1 MMTILVLFAGICI
14 GFLFCIAFI
23 FLFPKFAQPIFDRFF
38 NQLKTDLEKR
48 QNEINDT
55 FIADK
60 GKRIKIE
67 EDKAKGEINT
77 AMQLLVTSQGKKIS
91 EELIK
96 VKESLD
102 SAKTKWEEGG
112 NTTGESLDK
121 LTQSFV
127 KWHTNLTNPV
137 NQGQVSEISLVA
149 LLEDLGFV
157 KDRTFREQTSFK
169 NDDDDKLRPD
179 IFVKT
184 KGQREF
190 VIDSK
195 APMTYFVT
203 FVEPTEDITKEQS
216 LSKLC
221 KAFESH
227 IKKLGDKKYHDLDNK
242 TAPFTVMYVPNTA
255 LYLTVMNEKGDD
267 MLRLCRKHNVVISP
281 PSMIIP
287 VLQMFRE
294 GLLEENFHANKNN
307 FRTLVSDLIEA
318 IGSLENHFIRAEK
331 SLSSAQKSMES
342 FRGSWN
348 RFLPVR
354 SKRLIENQDL
364 EVEAI
369 KKIDVVSDDSEDN
382 REE

>member
-1 MMTILVLFAGICI
+1 M
-14 GFLFCIAFI
+14 FCIAFI

>member
-1 MMTILVLFAGICI
+1 MITILVLFAGICI
-14 GFLFCIAFI
+14 GFLLCITFI
-23 FLFPKFAQPIFDRFF
+23 FLFPKFAEPIFDRFF

-48 QNEINDT
+48 QNAINET

-60 GKRIKIE
+60 EKRIKIE

-77 AMQLLVTSQGKKIS
+77 AMELLVTSQGKNIS
-91 EELIK
+91 DELKK

-102 SAKTKWEEGG
+102 KAKTKWEQGSI
-112 NTTGESLDK
+112 TTGESLNELSK
-121 LTQSFV
+121 SFV

-169 NDDDDKLRPD
+169 NDDDDTLRPD

-195 APMTYFVT
+195 APMTHFVT
-203 FVEPTEDITKEQS
+203 FVEPTENITKDES
-216 LSKLC
+216 LKKLC
-221 KAFESH
+221 EAFADH
-227 IKKLGDKKYHDLDNK
+227 IKQLGNKKYHDLDNK

-331 SLSSAQKSMES
+331 SLSSAQKSMEA

>member
-38 NQLKTDLEKR
+38 YQLKKDLEKR
-48 QNEINDT
+48 QTEINDT

-60 GKRIKIE
+60 EKRIKIE
-67 EDKAKGEINT
+67 EDKAEVEISS
-77 AMQLLVTSQGKKIS
+77 AMQLLVTSEGKKIS
-91 EELIK
+91 DELIK

-102 SAKTKWEEGG
+102 KAKTKWAEGDRS
-112 NTTGESLDK
+112 TGESLDK
-121 LTQSFV
+121 LTRSFV

-157 KDRTFREQTSFK
+157 KDRTFREQTSFTVGESR
-169 NDDDDKLRPD
+169 LRPD

-184 KGQREF
+184 RGQREF

-195 APMTYFVT
+195 APMKHFVT
-203 FVEPTEDITKEQS
+203 FVEPTEDIGKDES
-216 LSKLC
+216 LSRLC
-221 KAFESH
+221 EDFKRH
-227 IKKLGDKKYHDLDNK
+227 IKELGEKKYHDLDNQ

-255 LYLTVMNEKGDD
+255 LYLTVMNERGDD
-267 MLRLCRKHNVVISP
+267 ILELCRKHNVFISP
-281 PSMIIP
+281 PSMLIP
-287 VLQMFRE
+287 ILQMFRE
-294 GLLEENFHANKNN
+294 GLLEENFQANKNH
-307 FRTLVSDLIEA
+307 FRTLVSSLIEA
-318 IGSLENHFIRAEK
+318 IGSLENHFIKAEK
-331 SLSSAQKSMES
+331 SLTSAQKSMEA

-354 SKRLIENQDL
+354 SKRLIEDQDL

>member
-14 GFLFCIAFI
+14 GFLLCIAFI

-38 NQLKTDLEKR
+38 YQLKTDLEKR
-48 QNEINDT
+48 QTEINNT

-60 GKRIKIE
+60 EKRIKIE
-67 EDKAKGEINT
+67 EDKAEGEISAT
-77 AMQLLVTSQGKKIS
+77 MQLLVTNEGKKIS
-91 EELIK
+91 DELKK
-96 VKESLD
+96 VKESLNK
-102 SAKTKWEEGG
+102 AQTKWEEGKI
-112 NTTGESLDK
+112 TTGESLNK
-121 LTQSFV
+121 LTESFV

-169 NDDDDKLRPD
+169 NDDDDRLRPD

-195 APMTYFVT
+195 APMTHFVT
-203 FVEPTEDITKEQS
+203 FVESTEDTSRDES

-221 KAFESH
+221 KAFEKH
-227 IKKLGDKKYHDLDNK
+227 IKRLGDKKYHDLDNK
-242 TAPFTVMYVPNTA
+242 SAPFTVMYVPNTA

-267 MLRLCRKHNVVISP
+267 MLSLCRKHNVVISP

-294 GLLEENFHANKNN
+294 GLLEENFHANKNH
-307 FRTLVSDLIEA
+307 FRTLVGDLIEA

-331 SLSSAQKSMES
+331 SLSSAQKSMEA

-382 REE
+382 EEK

>member
-1 MMTILVLFAGICI
+1 MITILVSFAGICI
-14 GFLFCIAFI
+14 GFLLCITFI
-23 FLFPKFAQPIFDRFF
+23 FLFPKFAEPIFDRFF

-48 QNEINDT
+48 QNAINET

-60 GKRIKIE
+60 EKRIKIE

-77 AMQLLVTSQGKKIS
+77 AMELLVTSQGKNIS
-91 EELIK
+91 DELKK

-102 SAKTKWEEGG
+102 KAKTKWEQGSI
-112 NTTGESLDK
+112 TTGESLNELSK
-121 LTQSFV
+121 SFV

-169 NDDDDKLRPD
+169 NDDDDTLRPD

-195 APMTYFVT
+195 APMTHFVT
-203 FVEPTEDITKEQS
+203 FVEPTENITKDES
-216 LSKLC
+216 LKKLC
-221 KAFESH
+221 EAFADH
-227 IKKLGDKKYHDLDNK
+227 IKQLGNKKYHDLDNK

-331 SLSSAQKSMES
+331 SLSSAQKSMEA